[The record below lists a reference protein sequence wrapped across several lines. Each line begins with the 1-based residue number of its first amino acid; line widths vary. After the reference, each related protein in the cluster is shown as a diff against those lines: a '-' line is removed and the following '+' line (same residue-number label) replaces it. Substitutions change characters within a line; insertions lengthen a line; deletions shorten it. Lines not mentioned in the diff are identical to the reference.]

1 MIFVKK
7 HPNFAQWFKISFYD
21 ELVDEVKGK
30 ARALRR
36 AKEIANGRE
45 VGFYDQTEST
55 PKR

>member
-1 MIFVKK
+1 MILVKK

-36 AKEIANGRE
+36 AKEIANGRK
-45 VGFYDQTEST
+45 VNCYDQTDSNT
-55 PKR
+55 KG

>member
-1 MIFVKK
+1 MILVRK

-36 AKEIANGRE
+36 AKEIANGRK
-45 VGFYDQTEST
+45 VNFYDQTD
-55 PKR
+55 PNPRG